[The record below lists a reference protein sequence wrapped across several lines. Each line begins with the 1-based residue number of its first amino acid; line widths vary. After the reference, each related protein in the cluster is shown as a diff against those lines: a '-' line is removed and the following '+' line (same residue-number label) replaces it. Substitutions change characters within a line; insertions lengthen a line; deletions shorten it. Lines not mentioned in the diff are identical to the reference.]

1 MTRLVPPS
9 VVLASVLL
17 FLASLM
23 WSALTP
29 GFQTPDELQHTNS
42 VIRLAEG
49 GGWPAPGDLLVE
61 DETLEARYLAGAV
74 RDGRSMAFPRG
85 TDPIPP
91 EAPYFANVT
100 PTGVDDRLSFRELD
114 DGPVDE
120 GPIDQMTQHPPGYY
134 GVAAVVYDLL
144 GAGDWRYDRAM
155 FLIRALTALMVAL
168 TVPVCCYVAGRE
180 LTGRSSVGQIAAFVP
195 LLIPQLSYISGAV
208 TNDGAAIATTAVM
221 WAAMFRVTCS
231 GPTIRRLV
239 FLAVAVAAACW
250 TKGTAVALL
259 PTVPLA
265 IAVAY
270 HRHIGGSFRTWAR
283 PALLAIVATSSLAFV
298 LGGWWWGLNLL
309 RYGRIQPAAYEIPP
323 NGPDRAPVPAR
334 LRARCSSRGCAG
346 RSSSRSGC
354 GSTTRCAL
362 LTLVLTLVFV
372 VLIAVGAAS
381 RRHLGDRLVML
392 LGAAAT
398 VGVLFGT
405 TYSAHLQSNRLP
417 GHPGALPVRP
427 PRADRRPPRH
437 RADPDRADG
446 SGCRTRGCC
455 GARRWPDSASRP
467 SRSSSGS
474 ASSTPSPDARSP
486 RASTGSSCGCPGHRP
501 CSWRWPLRTPSPGSC
516 SSGSWPADA
525 PSTPRTPGHRP
536 IRVPPPTL
544 PVDPPLPRAGGRR
557 SSKSR
562 KPRDTRNLWAACSL
576 LTSSARY
583 DVVRMRTP
591 GRCRTLPGLADA
603 AGRGPAE
610 QPEREA
616 GLTWASRSRSKG

>member
-1 MTRLVPPS
+1 MLRRLTRLVPPS

-42 VIRLAEG
+42 VIRIAEG
-49 GGWPAPGDLLVE
+49 GGWPAPGDPLVE
-61 DETLEARYLAGAV
+61 DETLEARHLAGAV
-74 RDGRSMAFPRG
+74 RDGRHMAFPRG

-114 DGPVDE
+114 DGPVTE

-134 GVAAVVYDLL
+134 GVAAVVYDVL

-155 FLIRALTALMVAL
+155 FLIRALTALMVAV
-168 TVPVCCYVAGRE
+168 TVPISCYVAGRE

-195 LLIPQLSYISGAV
+195 LLVPQLAYISGAV

-231 GPTIRRLV
+231 GPTRKRLI

-270 HRHIGGSFRTWAR
+270 HRHVGGAFRTWAR
-283 PALLAIVATSSLAFV
+283 PALLAIIGTSGLAFV

-323 NGPDRAPVPAR
+323 NGPIELLSLPDYALMFVAR
-334 LRARCSSRGCAG
+334 MRWTFFLEVGVREHYSLR
-346 RSSSRSGC
+346 
-354 GSTTRCAL
+354 L

-372 VLIAVGAAS
+372 VLIAVGFAS

-392 LGAAAT
+392 LGAGAT
-398 VGVLFGT
+398 IGVLFGT

-417 GHPGALPVRP
+417 GIQGRYLFVLLVPIVALVAIGLIRIAERIRVSEAWLLRGTALSGFCVTALALFLGFRIFYTVPGRSFGEGVDRFLLWVPWSPAVLWAMAGAYAAAGLLLAWVLARRRSIEASDTGSPTVPGATS
-427 PRADRRPPRH
+427 DS
-437 RADPDRADG
+437 DG
-446 SGCRTRGCC
+446 
-455 GARRWPDSASRP
+455 
-467 SRSSSGS
+467 
-474 ASSTPSPDARSP
+474 
-486 RASTGSSCGCPGHRP
+486 GSSV
-501 CSWRWPLRTPSPGSC
+501 
-516 SSGSWPADA
+516 A
-525 PSTPRTPGHRP
+525 P
-536 IRVPPPTL
+536 
-544 PVDPPLPRAGGRR
+544 GGR
-557 SSKSR
+557 K
-562 KPRDTRNLWAACSL
+562 KEFQVTQ
-576 LTSSARY
+576 
-583 DVVRMRTP
+583 TP
-591 GRCRTLPGLADA
+591 
-603 AGRGPAE
+603 
-610 QPEREA
+610 
-616 GLTWASRSRSKG
+616 